1 MECTN
6 QNCKRKIDKQYIC
19 PKCKTAVYCSLQCRI
34 HAWGTG
40 HQIDCMSEKHMS
52 IDDFILENDPE
63 LKILGKGSY
72 GEVRLV
78 RHRETGQLYALK
90 VVTIT

>member
-1 MECTN
+1 
-6 QNCKRKIDKQYIC
+6 
-19 PKCKTAVYCSLQCRI
+19 
-34 HAWGTG
+34 
-40 HQIDCMSEKHMS
+40 MSEKHMS